1 MLFHAFG
8 ADAVADVDAGVLV
21 EVDVD
26 LLPVALVIADFLAE
40 GAQRQD
46 FSQRPDFRQ
55 RFLQPL
61 DEILAFLL
69 GFFSAGDVPADA
81 EDELRTS
88 VIRSV
93 VAEFDVDAPAACLRA
108 LRIPAI

>member
-1 MLFHAFG
+1 M
-8 ADAVADVDAGVLV
+8 

-26 LLPVALVIADFLAE
+26 LLPVALVVPDFLAE

-88 VIRSV
+88 VMRSV
-93 VAEFDVDAPAACLRA
+93 VAEFDVDDPVVCLRA
-108 LRIPAI
+108 LRIPAM